1 MAQKPQTN
9 KNSCSALL
17 GDVCDTFR
25 WAGTYLRRHTDIIPA
40 ADKVIAA
47 VDEIRDEVRVVKE
60 RDPAATSDLE
70 VLLLYSGL
78 HALLA
83 H

>member
-17 GDVCDTFR
+17 GDVRDTFR
-25 WAGTYLRRHTDIIPA
+25 WAGSYLRSHTDIMPA
-40 ADKVIAA
+40 ADKIFSAI
-47 VDEIRDEVRVVKE
+47 DEIRDEVRVVKE

-70 VLLLYSGL
+70 VLLL
-78 HALLA
+78 
-83 H
+83 